1 MSSVIDMDNAK
12 THNHIILAFDI
23 NLISHVT
30 GWAGD
35 TVNITCTVPTN
46 NETSIII
53 IWLREL
59 EDRSEAEVVAHD
71 QQVLLADAGQTKF
84 QVDVERTERT
94 TESQLTVS
102 GA

>member
-1 MSSVIDMDNAK
+1 MDNTK
-12 THNHIILAFDI
+12 THNYIILAFDI
-23 NLISHVT
+23 SLISHVT

-46 NETSIII
+46 NETNIII